1 MIIVNFGGGTNST
14 GLLVGALERGLRP
27 DIVVFSDTGSEM
39 PHTYEHLDA
48 VSAWLVSKGLAPI
61 QVTRWVRKDGRFI
74 ALHDYC
80 LEREELP
87 SKAYGFSGS
96 SGTGPTT
103 RDGMYAYRIV
113 LKSPRWRERTRFNPG
128 SSHIPTVP
136 FSSFAGSIVACAYNL
151 NQCRPGKE
159 SKPGEACWSVRAAPE
174 GIETVEEAVDYF
186 SKKGSTGAHVT
197 AYTEGVLLRDVGFS
211 VHDPVLRRVQKQGA
225 KDVFAF
231 AVGRAVSTSSKTVKV
246 PKVWHA
252 VQFSPLLP
260 PKGRG
265 ERVFHVQGEPV
276 EHVDWFM
283 GEGRKAVANV
293 GRRNPDD
300 LLPRRASC

>member
-1 MIIVNFGGGTNST
+1 MTVTNDEVQRGMTLRMTLPETVESILQEA
-14 GLLVGALERGLRP
+14 GLQSYLDEVLAAL
-27 DIVVFSDTGSEM
+27 
-39 PHTYEHLDA
+39 
-48 VSAWLVSKGLAPI
+48 
-61 QVTRWVRKDGRFI
+61 
-74 ALHDYC
+74 
-80 LEREELP
+80 
-87 SKAYGFSGS
+87 S

-186 SKKGSTGAHVT
+186 SKKGSTGAPVT

-293 GRRNPDD
+293 GRRNPDALVSATLRD
-300 LLPRRASC
+300 LRELLEKTPELA